1 MGMMVTQTEQ
11 WLSSL
16 SSLKSM
22 LIAPEEE
29 QTSMYLL
36 AQCSKEIPLVCLWC
50 MGVISFSAFG
60 LPH

>member
-22 LIAPEEE
+22 LMAPDEE
-29 QTSMYLL
+29 QTSVYLL
-36 AQCSKEIPLVCLWC
+36 AQRSKEIPLVCLRC
-50 MGVISFSAFG
+50 MGVISFSVFG